1 MTFDDVA
8 GLAEAKQ
15 ELQEIILFLRDPG
28 KFSRLGGRVPRGVLL
43 RSLAALRQVPAVAA
57 EARALTTA
65 EQALDQTGNHL
76 WDVLLAQGGDAD
88 HAFRWTSANRAL
100 IDDAKA
106 RFQVAKAAYVSRA
119 GALAEAA
126 AASPKLK
133 VRAAHCAL
141 EQEHCLATWDAFACV
156 PLLPVCLAA
165 DL

>member
-1 MTFDDVA
+1 MS
-8 GLAEAKQ
+8 
-15 ELQEIILFLRDPG
+15 P
-28 KFSRLGGRVPRGVLL
+28 
-43 RSLAALRQVPAVAA
+43 QVSAVSM

-100 IDDAKA
+100 IEDAKA
-106 RFQVAKAAYVSRA
+106 RFREAKAAYVSRA
-119 GALAEAA
+119 GALADAA
-126 AASPKLK
+126 AASPELK
-133 VRAAHCAL
+133 VRAAHCAE
-141 EQEHCLATWDAFACV
+141 EQERCLARWDAFACV

>member
-1 MTFDDVA
+1 MRRRVALGVAAVWFIAWGGAAIAAIADDA
-8 GLAEAKQ
+8 
-15 ELQEIILFLRDPG
+15 LRPA
-28 KFSRLGGRVPRGVLL
+28 VPRGVLL

-126 AASPKLK
+126 GASPELEA
-133 VRAAHCAL
+133 RAAHCAE
-141 EQEHCLATWDAFACV
+141 EQERCLATWDAFACV